1 MVQQSLKDRH
11 SGAQEDV
18 GGFAEDVVIEDRV
31 VKSTV
36 QDLEIPNVDF
46 ATFLRDTC
54 ENEPDATALID
65 ASTGRRYTGAEL
77 KSTCESIAAGF
88 QQMGLVPGD
97 MVAFVSANSV
107 DLVMAFIATIF
118 AGAKIVCAKTTYNE
132 REMTRLLKMTKPTV
146 VYCDMQNVEKVKAI
160 SKDVP
165 SVKAVVTTG
174 DCEGTANFAA
184 LKETGR
190 HQFERPAPADP
201 QDVLIV
207 FLSSGSTGLPKP
219 GLITHYNFIAEL
231 VTFGYKNEG
240 LRKGDVFLAYLPLMH
255 SGPIWVLFT
264 ALTHHLQ
271 VVMLAATDLAS
282 LLAPII
288 KYKVTTLV
296 LYPTHGQH
304 LVQRGLPASLD
315 VSSVQYIFIAGSSI
329 PPQILRQL
337 AQLFSKCIIIHG
349 YGLTE
354 VCCAVTH
361 TRGMCPDFKTAGI
374 PMPYVSIKVADVE
387 TGEKMGPGE
396 CGEICIKGPTCFK
409 GYLDN
414 PEATAAV
421 FDGEGFVRTGDTG
434 YYTARGELYMLDRL
448 KDLIK
453 CMDQQVA
460 PAELE
465 ELLQEHPDVAQAAVT
480 GVPHAEYG
488 EAPIAFVV
496 LKSQPATE
504 DERRA
509 KTLALTAYIKSLVAP
524 HKQLHGGVQLVDA
537 IPQTETGKPHRRQLR
552 EAHMAAKREQQE

>member
-1 MVQQSLKDRH
+1 M
-11 SGAQEDV
+11 SGQKRTCPLRRL
-18 GGFAEDVVIEDRV
+18 VVLLPLTDW
-31 VKSTV
+31 
-36 QDLEIPNVDF
+36 
-46 ATFLRDTC
+46 
-54 ENEPDATALID
+54 
-65 ASTGRRYTGAEL
+65 
-77 KSTCESIAAGF
+77 
-88 QQMGLVPGD
+88 
-97 MVAFVSANSV
+97 
-107 DLVMAFIATIF
+107 
-118 AGAKIVCAKTTYNE
+118 
-132 REMTRLLKMTKPTV
+132 RL
-146 VYCDMQNVEKVKAI
+146 
-160 SKDVP
+160 
-165 SVKAVVTTG
+165 
-174 DCEGTANFAA
+174 DC
-184 LKETGR
+184 
-190 HQFERPAPADP
+190 
-201 QDVLIV
+201 
-207 FLSSGSTGLPKP
+207 S
-219 GLITHYNFIAEL
+219 
-231 VTFGYKNEG
+231 YKNEG

-349 YGLTE
+349 
-354 VCCAVTH
+354 
-361 TRGMCPDFKTAGI
+361 
-374 PMPYVSIKVADVE
+374 
-387 TGEKMGPGE
+387 
-396 CGEICIKGPTCFK
+396 
-409 GYLDN
+409 
-414 PEATAAV
+414 
-421 FDGEGFVRTGDTG
+421 DTG

-509 KTLALTAYIKSLVAP
+509 KTLALTAYIKSEWVRHRGVAGDGF
-524 HKQLHGGVQLVDA
+524 LA
-537 IPQTETGKPHRRQLR
+537 
-552 EAHMAAKREQQE
+552 